1 MVQQNTVLRKLH
13 RSKRISSNFKIEIKL
28 IIRESNTDY
37 YQSVSHLPQ
46 NSNSFLISSNLFEES
61 KAFNF
66 FEMPHSE
73 ESVSK
78 YLIKK
83 IEIFINFHYRLAV
96 KWLISKEFKVEV
108 QLFNIKSQT
117 YFPQV
122 TLLMRGIVHWRDKKN
137 VKTNIRA

>member
-1 MVQQNTVLRKLH
+1 
-13 RSKRISSNFKIEIKL
+13 
-28 IIRESNTDY
+28 
-37 YQSVSHLPQ
+37 
-46 NSNSFLISSNLFEES
+46 
-61 KAFNF
+61 
-66 FEMPHSE
+66 MPHSE

-122 TLLMRGIVHWRDKKN
+122 TMLMPGIVHWRDKKN
-137 VKTNIRA
+137 VETNIRA

>member
-1 MVQQNTVLRKLH
+1 
-13 RSKRISSNFKIEIKL
+13 
-28 IIRESNTDY
+28 
-37 YQSVSHLPQ
+37 
-46 NSNSFLISSNLFEES
+46 
-61 KAFNF
+61 
-66 FEMPHSE
+66 MPHSE

-117 YFPQV
+117 YFP
-122 TLLMRGIVHWRDKKN
+122 
-137 VKTNIRA
+137 

>member
-37 YQSVSHLPQ
+37 YQSVSHLSQ

-122 TLLMRGIVHWRDKKN
+122 TMLMRGIVHWRDKKN